1 MQINYMIP
9 QKKSDYQKFDFD
21 TKIIYLYAL
30 FPFIALVFQ
39 KINSF
44 HPTHPSSSHQK
55 CSIIQ
60 SNPFIKIICIKQV
73 RYIHKSPH

>member
-9 QKKSDYQKFDFD
+9 KKNLIIKKFNFD
-21 TKIIYLYAL
+21 TKIINLYLYAL

-44 HPTHPSSSHQK
+44 PPTHPSSNHQK

-60 SNPFIKIICIKQV
+60 SNSFIKIILYKTNGV
-73 RYIHKSPH
+73 HT